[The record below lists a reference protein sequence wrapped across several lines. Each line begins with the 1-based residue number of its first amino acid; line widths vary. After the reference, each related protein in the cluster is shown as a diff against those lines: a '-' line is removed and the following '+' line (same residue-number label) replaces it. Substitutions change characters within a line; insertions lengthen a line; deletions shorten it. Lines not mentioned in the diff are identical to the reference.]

1 MATTKKGELLN
12 QMAIISDLLENINLT
27 AYSKTIVFDLSKDEF
42 EKIFKII
49 TNKIKTNIKIT
60 GDRFSVKI
68 GEIDFMFVSA
78 VS

>member
-1 MATTKKGELLN
+1 MATTKKGDILN
-12 QMAIISDLLENINLT
+12 QMAIISDLLENINLIS
-27 AYSKTIVFDLSKDEF
+27 YSKTIVFDLSKDEF

-49 TNKIKTNIKIT
+49 TNKTKTDLKIN

-78 VS
+78 V